1 MRRRAFLQL
10 AVLAPLLM
18 ALPARASKGGSER
31 TLVLLELQGGNDGL
45 NTVIPYAD
53 PEYYRLRPALGIT
66 RDSVLP
72 LDERLGL
79 NPAMAPLLPAWQ
91 AGELAWVLG
100 VGYPEP
106 NLSHFRSIE
115 IWETGADSDEY
126 LDAGWVSRT
135 LPGRKG
141 GDGLPDAVVL
151 GREGIG
157 ALQGGGLATAVI
169 SDPDRFAVAASHMPV
184 LPSDMAYSGALKH
197 ILQVQREVHR
207 AGEALGRLLAQS
219 PAATTEVTLPAGPLA
234 TPFRQLVRLLASGVW
249 VPVIK
254 VSLAGFDTHINQ
266 RPVQDRLLRHLAESL
281 AAVREALIAYGLWS
295 RVLVLSYSEFG
306 RRVTENGNRGTD
318 HGTAAPH
325 FALGGR
331 VRGGLHG
338 RQPALTELAGG
349 NLLHHV
355 DFRSLYATVARR
367 WWHAPRDP
375 FSARHSPLDFLGD

>member
-1 MRRRAFLQL
+1 MRRRALLQL
-10 AVLAPLLM
+10 AALTPLLA
-18 ALPARASKGGSER
+18 ALPGRASPRGSER

-45 NTVIPYAD
+45 NTVVPYAD
-53 PEYYRLRPALGIT
+53 PEYYRLRPTLGVA

-79 NPAMAPLLPAWQ
+79 NPALAPLLPAWQ

-135 LPGRKG
+135 LPEREGR
-141 GDGLPDAVVL
+141 DGLPDAVVL

-157 ALQGGGLATAVI
+157 ALQGAGLETAVI
-169 SDPDRFAVAASHMPV
+169 SDPDRFAAAAARMPV
-184 LPSDMAYSGALKH
+184 LPSDAAHSGALGH
-197 ILQVQREVHR
+197 ILRVQRELHR
-207 AGEALGRLLAQS
+207 AGETLRRLLARS
-219 PAATTEVTLPAGPLA
+219 PAAATEATLPAGPLA
-234 TPFRQLVRLLASGVW
+234 APFRQLVRLLARGAW

-254 VSLAGFDTHINQ
+254 VSLVGFDTHVNQ
-266 RPVQDRLLRHLAESL
+266 RPAQDRLLRHLAESL
-281 AAVREALIAYGLWS
+281 AGLREALIARSLWD

-306 RRVTENGNRGTD
+306 RRAAENANRGTD

-338 RQPALTELAGG
+338 RQPALTELANG

-367 WWHAPRDP
+367 WWHASRDP
-375 FSARHSPLDFLGD
+375 FSARHRPFDFLGG